1 MNPRRT
7 AVTYQAV
14 ALLLGYPDEELYT
27 RLPVIA
33 QAVDELPDALAV
45 PLRNFVDHL
54 TATGTAAAQREYVA
68 TFDQRARCC
77 LYLTW
82 WTHGDTRDRGTALVR
97 FKEVYRDARLTPPD
111 KELPDHLSVV
121 LEFAATGD
129 LEAGRAILTE
139 HRPAI
144 ELLRSSLAGRSSPYV
159 RLLDVVVA
167 TLPAAGTDVRDAV
180 RRIAAAGPP
189 RERVGLE
196 PFPTGGPR

>member
-14 ALLLGYPDEELYT
+14 ALLLGYPDEQLFAN
-27 RLPVIA
+27 LPVIGN
-33 QAVDELPDALAV
+33 AVDELPDGTAKPV
-45 PLRNFVDHL
+45 RNFIDHL

-68 TFDQRARCC
+68 TFDQRSRCC

-82 WTHGDTRDRGTALVR
+82 WTHGDTRERGKALVQ
-97 FKEVYRDARLTPPD
+97 FKEVYRDHGLTPPD

-129 LEAGRAILTE
+129 LDAGRAILSE

-159 RLLDVVVA
+159 QLLDVVVA

-189 RERVGLE
+189 REKVGLE
-196 PFPTGGPR
+196 PFPTGGSR

>member
-14 ALLLGYPDEELYT
+14 ALLLGYPDEQLFG

-33 QAVDELPDALAV
+33 RAVDELPADLTV
-45 PLRNFVDHL
+45 PLRGFVDHL
-54 TATGTAAAQREYVA
+54 TAIGTAAAHREYVA
-68 TFDQRARCC
+68 TFDLRARCC

-82 WTHGDTRDRGTALVR
+82 WTHGDTRERGKAMVR
-97 FKEVYRDARLTPPD
+97 FKQIYRDAGLTPPD
-111 KELPDHLSVV
+111 DELPDHLSVV
-121 LEFAATGD
+121 LEFTATGD
-129 LEAGRAILTE
+129 FEAGRAILTE

-144 ELLRSSLAGRSSPYV
+144 ELLCSSLAGRSSPYA

-167 TLPAAGTDVRDAV
+167 TLPAAGADVRDAV

-189 RERVGLE
+189 REHVGLE
-196 PFPTGGPR
+196 PFPTGAPR